1 MRKFLGLVGLG
12 ILLVGLP
19 VQVMVSEVG
28 WAQVATDRRTEALK
42 LYQLGTQQYG
52 KGQLNE
58 ALATFQK
65 VLTITRE
72 IKERQGEGL
81 TLTNIGTVYVSLG
94 QYPKALEYYQQGLAI
109 SQEVG
114 DRAGE
119 GTTLNNIG
127 GVYERLGQYPKALK
141 YYQQAL
147 AISQEVGD
155 RAGEGTTLNNI
166 GGVYERLGQYPKALK
181 YYQQALAI
189 SKEIGDRAGEG
200 RTLDNIG
207 VVYQRLGQYP
217 KALEYYQQALAIR
230 KEIGDRA
237 GEGTTFTNIGAM
249 YRDLGQYSKAL
260 EYFQQALAI
269 SREVGDR
276 AGVGIQLDNI
286 GVVYQRLGQYP
297 KALEYYQQALAI
309 RKEIGDRNG
318 EGTTLNNIG
327 LVYSRLGKYSKA
339 LEYYQQAL
347 AIRKEIGVRAGEGGT
362 LNNIGAIYRDIGQ
375 YPKALQYSQQA
386 LAIIKEVGDRAGE
399 GGTLNNIGAIYQDIG
414 QYPKALQYYQ
424 QALAVIKEVGDRAG
438 EGITLNNLGYALD
451 SQSQN
456 EMAILFFKESIRV
469 RESIRKDLKKLSRE
483 EQQSFTR
490 TVAHTYRT
498 LADRLLKQGRVTEA
512 LQVLDL
518 LKIQELEDYLKNIK
532 GNDITAQG
540 VRLLEP
546 EKAISSQLA
555 NLNIEKIPELNRQLA
570 SQLKQLPKSEINKVP
585 AYLQNIPQRAVL
597 IYPLILDDRLEL
609 IVFSSGSIPANYTI
623 PIKKEEL
630 TILIN
635 EFRAS
640 LMDWGSEDVMISS
653 KNLYDLLI
661 KPIEAELK
669 QANADTILY
678 APDSFLRYVPIA
690 ALYDGKQYLI
700 EKYRINNLIAYSLFD
715 STHNS
720 LTNLRIYA
728 GAFGGKAGERKFG
741 QTALPAS
748 IPEVE
753 YINATFPNTNK
764 YIEQNFTAKTVKEKV
779 AGNTVVHFATH
790 AEFSSQSPLDSYVLF
805 GDGSKITLAEI
816 SELPLKDTALV
827 VLSACQTGI
836 GKTLGS
842 GAEILGFGYQVQ
854 LAGAKA
860 SIASLWSVEDGGTQL
875 LMQDFYK
882 NLQKGNIAPSTALR
896 EAQLSMIRKPIKQGE
911 INYNH
916 PYFWSAFVV
925 IGNGL

>member
-1 MRKFLGLVGLG
+1 
-12 ILLVGLP
+12 
-19 VQVMVSEVG
+19 
-28 WAQVATDRRTEALK
+28 
-42 LYQLGTQQYG
+42 
-52 KGQLNE
+52 
-58 ALATFQK
+58 
-65 VLTITRE
+65 
-72 IKERQGEGL
+72 
-81 TLTNIGTVYVSLG
+81 
-94 QYPKALEYYQQGLAI
+94 
-109 SQEVG
+109 
-114 DRAGE
+114 
-119 GTTLNNIG
+119 
-127 GVYERLGQYPKALK
+127 
-141 YYQQAL
+141 
-147 AISQEVGD
+147 
-155 RAGEGTTLNNI
+155 
-166 GGVYERLGQYPKALK
+166 
-181 YYQQALAI
+181 
-189 SKEIGDRAGEG
+189 
-200 RTLDNIG
+200 
-207 VVYQRLGQYP
+207 
-217 KALEYYQQALAIR
+217 
-230 KEIGDRA
+230 
-237 GEGTTFTNIGAM
+237 M

-276 AGVGIQLDNI
+276 AGVGITLNNI
-286 GVVYQRLGQYP
+286 GVVYESLGQYP